1 MITALA
7 AIDAGH
13 CLCLRPEGRR
23 LARLVPEISLLAT
36 MATTTST
43 TQRRAD
49 RSDESATQPEIAAM
63 PPGLRHADDTRP
75 GYTRKREKDGFV
87 YFDKAGKRIDDEDD
101 IKRINALAIPPAYED
116 VWICADPRGHI
127 QATGRDARGRKQ
139 YRYHPRWRET
149 RDATKYERMAE
160 FGRALPR
167 IRARVARDLK
177 LPGMP
182 CDKVIAAIV
191 QLLDTTLIRIG
202 SVEYARDNQSYGLT
216 TLRKKH
222 VKIEAGQLR
231 FRFRG
236 KSGIEHDVTVENPRI
251 RRIVRRCA
259 ELPGHDLFQYLDD
272 DGTRHTVGSAD
283 INDYLR
289 RASDADFTAKDY
301 RTWAGSVYALAAL
314 RRLICSDA
322 AQARHHIVAT
332 VKDVAA
338 LLRNTPAV
346 CRRCYIHPAV
356 ISAFEADELQ
366 SLPPG
371 QSRRGLRVD
380 EVAFAALLAHA
391 EKRAAK
397 LARQAGAKG
406 RKLRDSAVAD
416 SIDGSLTSLLKKSRE
431 VRKKAAKKNDDAR
444 PGEKTARRTGRDSS
458 EMTRA
463 AH

>member
-1 MITALA
+1 MA
-7 AIDAGH
+7 ATSTPIQR
-13 CLCLRPEGRR
+13 RPER
-23 LARLVPEISLLAT
+23 T
-36 MATTTST
+36 
-43 TQRRAD
+43 D
-49 RSDESATQPEIAAM
+49 DDSAKQPTPTAM
-63 PPGLRHADDTRP
+63 PPGLRHADDTKP
-75 GYTRKREKDGFV
+75 GITRQREKDGFA
-87 YFDKAGKRIDDEDD
+87 YFDVAGKRIVDEDE
-101 IKRINALAIPPAYED
+101 IKRINALAIPPAYES
-116 VWICADPRGHI
+116 VWICPDARGHI

-149 RDATKYERMAE
+149 RDADKYERMAE
-160 FGRALPR
+160 FGRALPK
-167 IRARVARDLK
+167 IRARVARDLN

-231 FRFRG
+231 FKFRG
-236 KSGIEHDVTVENPRI
+236 KSGIEHDVTVNNPRVK
-251 RRIVRRCA
+251 RIVRRCA
-259 ELPGHDLFQYLDD
+259 ELPGHDLFQYLDE
-272 DGTRHTVGSAD
+272 DGTRRTVGSAD

-289 RASDADFTAKDY
+289 RASGADFTAKDY

-314 RRLICSDA
+314 RRLMCSSA
-322 AQARHHIVAT
+322 AEARRHIVAT

-356 ISAFEADELQ
+356 ISSFEADELQ
-366 SLPPG
+366 RLAPAE
-371 QSRRGLRVD
+371 SRRGLRVD
-380 EVAFAALLAHA
+380 EVALATLLAQA

-406 RKLRDSAVAD
+406 RKARESAVTESIDD
-416 SIDGSLTSLLKKSRE
+416 SITSLLKKSRV
-431 VRKKAAKKNDDAR
+431 VRKAAAAKVDAKS
-444 PGEKTARRTGRDSS
+444 GAQAARRTGG
-458 EMTRA
+458 RA
-463 AH
+463 AGASRAVKQTAP

>member
-1 MITALA
+1 MA
-7 AIDAGH
+7 
-13 CLCLRPEGRR
+13 
-23 LARLVPEISLLAT
+23 
-36 MATTTST
+36 ATTHLTSP
-43 TQRRAD
+43 RREPAD
-49 RSDESATQPEIAAM
+49 DDAKQSAPLAM

-75 GYTRKREKDGFV
+75 GYSRKREKDGFV
-87 YFDKAGKRIDDEDD
+87 YFDSSGQRIVDEDD

-116 VWICADPRGHI
+116 VWICADPRGHL

-139 YRYHPRWRET
+139 YRYHPLWRET
-149 RDATKYERMAE
+149 RDANKYERMAE
-160 FGRALPR
+160 FGHTLPK

-231 FRFRG
+231 FKFRG
-236 KSGIEHDVTVENPRI
+236 KSGIEHDVTVDNPRI
-251 RRIVRRCA
+251 KRIVRRCA
-259 ELPGHDLFQYLDD
+259 ELPGHDLFQYLDE
-272 DGTRHTVGSAD
+272 DGARHTVGSAD

-289 RASDADFTAKDY
+289 RASGADFTAKDY

-314 RRLICSDA
+314 RRLMCSSA
-322 AQARHHIVAT
+322 ARARQHIVAM

-366 SLPPG
+366 SLEPG
-371 QSRRGLRVD
+371 RSRRGLRVD
-380 EVAFAALLAHA
+380 EAAFAALLALA

-397 LARQAGAKG
+397 VARQAGAKG
-406 RKLRDSAVAD
+406 RKVRDAAVAE
-416 SIDGSLTSLLKKSRE
+416 SIEGSLTSLLKKSRV
-431 VRKKAAKKNDDAR
+431 VRKKAVAKAASQSQVAR
-444 PGEKTARRTGRDSS
+444 PVADRRATSAAAR
-458 EMTRA
+458 EAKRA